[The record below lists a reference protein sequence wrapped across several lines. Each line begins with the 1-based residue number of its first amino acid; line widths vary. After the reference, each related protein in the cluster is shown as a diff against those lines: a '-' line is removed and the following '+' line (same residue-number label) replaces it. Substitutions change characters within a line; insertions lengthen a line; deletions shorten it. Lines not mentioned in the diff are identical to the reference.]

1 MPSLGEKVLEEIG
14 VDKKLKMK
22 LAELIVSE
30 PDVRLFIINSLL
42 PNVATKED
50 IKELRSEITQLR
62 VETSQLGN
70 EIHSNFKWT
79 IGVVLTICGATV
91 IPILLR
97 LVGAI

>member
-1 MPSLGEKVLEEIG
+1 MFSNVAYEEAILISVDLYQTIEK
-14 VDKKLKMK
+14 
-22 LAELIVSE
+22 
-30 PDVRLFIINSLL
+30 NSFL

-50 IKELRSEITQLR
+50 IKELRSEIIQLR